1 VTAPLID
8 RYDAALFDL
17 DGVVYL
23 GPTAVPGAASG
34 VAQLRERGVRVG
46 FVTNN
51 AARSPQAVVDH
62 LTALDIVAATSDVVT
77 SAQAG
82 ARLLADLVD
91 PGALV
96 LVVGTEALANEVAA
110 VGLEPTWSVDRL
122 PAAVIQGY
130 HPELPWKL
138 IDRAAYAIQQGAL
151 WIGTNTDSTRP
162 TDRGLVPGAGAQIG
176 ALRNA
181 VTVEPVIAGKPY
193 SPLLRETVRRLKAT
207 RPIFV
212 GDRIDTDIDGAA
224 GVGMDSLLVFTGAHG
239 KRDLI
244 AATSR
249 PTHIGWDLGALLEP
263 VQVVEVHGGTA
274 RCGGVEVGWLDGRF
288 EVAEPPHDRT
298 TQLCALRALLAL
310 VEPGIDPALPEVA
323 SLLAGLR
330 LIP

>member
-1 VTAPLID
+1 MTSALID
-8 RYDAALFDL
+8 DYDAALFDL

-23 GPTAVPGAASG
+23 GPTAVPGAAQG
-34 VAQLRERGVRVG
+34 IADLRDRGVRIG

-51 AARSPQAVVDH
+51 AARSPHAVVAH
-62 LTALDIVAATSDVVT
+62 LSELGVAATVGDVVT

-82 ARLLADLVD
+82 ARLLADLVE

-96 LVVGTEALANEVAA
+96 LIVGTEALADEVRG
-110 VGLEPTWSVDRL
+110 VGLVPTSSVQRI

-130 HPELPWKL
+130 HPGLPWEL
-138 IDRAAYAIQQGAL
+138 IDQAAYAIQQGAR

-181 VTVEPVIAGKPY
+181 VTIEPVIAGKPFT
-193 SPLLRETVRRLKAT
+193 PLLQETVRRLQADK
-207 RPIFV
+207 PIFV

-224 GVGMDSLLVFTGAHG
+224 AVGIDSLMVLTGAHG

-244 AATSR
+244 AAISR
-249 PTHIGWDLGALLEP
+249 PTHIGWDLGALLQP
-263 VQVVEVHGGTA
+263 ALLVEVDGTIA
-274 RCGGVEVGWLDGRF
+274 CCGGLEVRRVGHQF
-288 EVAEPPHDRT
+288 VVAEELADRT
-298 TQLCALRALLAL
+298 SQLRVLRALLAL
-310 VEPGIDPALPEVA
+310 VEPGSDPDDSGVAEVL
-323 SLLAGLR
+323 SDLT